1 MIIFQHYVMNCL
13 KNSLPFYL
21 FHFLKIRNFLS
32 RLFFDWYKDLS
43 IFQFSFPSCRLI
55 CNRITFGIF
64 SNIIGM
70 RSDPKCSCWIPTV
83 FKALTLLSIRSY
95 KSLNSGNHLFCLI
108 LSICLYV
115 RILLVGDSHTFF
127 SKVPMLEYK
136 YRLSRGS
143 FLQLVEELFPNSL
156 TNTWISLH

>member
-1 MIIFQHYVMNCL
+1 MFAGYNGQSCNKINIFLYVIIFQHYVMNCL

-70 RSDPKCSCWIPTV
+70 RNDPKCSCWIPTI

-95 KSLNSGNHLFCLI
+95 SSLNLVTFEPFTLFNSFQCGN
-108 LSICLYV
+108 Y
-115 RILLVGDSHTFF
+115 
-127 SKVPMLEYK
+127 
-136 YRLSRGS
+136 
-143 FLQLVEELFPNSL
+143 
-156 TNTWISLH
+156 